1 MVGGEIIRRYENLDV
16 EPLHR
21 AIQESREHLR
31 PWMAWASDQLPT
43 RAEREAVFAEWN
55 AEPRGITYGVFD
67 SDSRVLAGSGLH
79 DRGGP
84 TDIEIGY
91 WVHASATGQ
100 GLATR
105 IAQTL
110 TSVAFDSESSL
121 LCVRIKHDAA
131 NVTSGRIPARLGY
144 QRVAVDAEEP
154 DANGTS
160 RELWTWEMT
169 RALWVA

>member
-1 MVGGEIIRRYENLDV
+1 MPRIYVSVVAPATGSRNQRSVGAIMDDTLMSRFPDRITMVGGEIIRRYENPDV
-16 EPLHR
+16 DPLHR
-21 AIQESREHLR
+21 AIEESREHLR

-67 SDSRVLAGSGLH
+67 SDGRVLAGSGLH

-91 WVHASATGQ
+91 WVHACATGQ

-110 TSVAFDSESSL
+110 TSLAFDS
-121 LCVRIKHDAA
+121 
-131 NVTSGRIPARLGY
+131 
-144 QRVAVDAEEP
+144 
-154 DANGTS
+154 NGP
-160 RELWTWEMT
+160 R
-169 RALWVA
+169 RPCRPR